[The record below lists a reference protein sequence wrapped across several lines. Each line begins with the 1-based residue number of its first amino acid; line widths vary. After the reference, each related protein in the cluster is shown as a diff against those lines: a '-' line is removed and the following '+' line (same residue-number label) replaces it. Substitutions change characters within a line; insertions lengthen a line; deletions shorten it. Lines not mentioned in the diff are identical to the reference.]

1 MKIRRDIQKCFD
13 LDKNGVFPGGSVV
26 KNLLAIAGDS
36 GSIAGLGR
44 FFGGGNGNPILSY
57 SGLGNPMD
65 RGAWQATLHGIAKVR
80 HDLITKQQKY
90 HVIKTCGKHLKLCSE
105 ETYSL

>member
-13 LDKNGVFPGGSVV
+13 LDKKGVFPGGSVV

-65 RGAWQATLHGIAKVR
+65 REEPGRLHSMG
-80 HDLITKQQKY
+80 LQKSDM
-90 HVIKTCGKHLKLCSE
+90 T
-105 ETYSL
+105 